1 MQTFLPFK
9 SFELSAQSLDY
20 KRLGKQR
27 VEAMQILKIVSG
39 ETPNARWRN
48 HPAVK
53 MWIGYH
59 DCLVYYHNV
68 MINEWIKRGYNN
80 TMQFKVPFG
89 IETDTPWWLGNED
102 MHRSHR
108 SRLIE
113 KNPIFYIPRFPDDIG
128 FNDAKYFWP
137 DNETKRFKII

>member
-1 MQTFLPFK
+1 MPFK
-9 SFELSAQSLDY
+9 DFKRSAEVLDY

-39 ETPNARWRN
+39 QTPDARWRN

-53 MWIGYH
+53 MWMGYEG
-59 DCLVYYHNV
+59 CLTNYHNA
-68 MINEWIKRGYNN
+68 MIIEWIKRGYNN
-80 TMQFKVPFG
+80 TMLFRIYDG
-89 IETDTPWWLGNED
+89 TETAEPWWLGNED

-113 KNPIFYIPRFPDDIG
+113 KDTSFYLSKFPDDKG
-128 FNDAKYFWP
+128 YNDSKYWWP
-137 DNETKRFKII
+137 DNETKTFKII